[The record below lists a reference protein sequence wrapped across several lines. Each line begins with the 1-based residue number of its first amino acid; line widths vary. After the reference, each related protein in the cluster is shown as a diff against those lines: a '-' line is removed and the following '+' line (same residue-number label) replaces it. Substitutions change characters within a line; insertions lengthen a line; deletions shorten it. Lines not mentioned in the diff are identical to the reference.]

1 MHIAYLVQDFP
12 PEVGAGPAR
21 VTEMSHR
28 WQELGARVTVVT
40 GMPNRR
46 IPGRGEGRIDEK
58 YRGRLFVEEDWEGI
72 RTLRSWVFASDS
84 LGFGAK
90 MVNNASFMATGF
102 AHAMARAGRPDV
114 LIASSPPFLP
124 HVSGALL
131 ARYWRVPLILE
142 IRDLWPDYLVQMG
155 VVKGK
160 RTQRALFGLERWL
173 LRQAT
178 HVVVVTE
185 SFRERIV
192 WKGVPREKVSVIPN
206 GVDLSRYVPKE
217 NTSPN
222 RFRVGYIGTFGR
234 GQGLLAVVEAAR
246 LLAARGPD
254 IRFTLVGDGPQ
265 RDILKDAIR
274 DQGLTN
280 VEIAPPI
287 PREETIAFYN
297 SCDVCLVPLAPIPI
311 FQETIPSKIFEVMAC
326 GRPLIASLSG
336 EAADIVRRC
345 DGGIVTP
352 PGDGAALASAI
363 EKMRLLP
370 DEERDA
376 MGRRARSFVSTHYDR
391 RQLADR
397 YLELLRAVTGRQ

>member
-28 WQELGARVTVVT
+28 WQELGARVTIVT

-46 IPGRGEGRIDEK
+46 IPGRGEGRIDET
-58 YRGRLFVEEDWEGI
+58 YRGRLFIEESWEGI
-72 RTLRSWVFASDS
+72 RTLRSWVFASNS
-84 LGFGAK
+84 LGFGSK
-90 MVNNASFMATGF
+90 LVNNASFMVTGF
-102 AHAMARAGRPDV
+102 AHALAKVGRPDV

-155 VVKGK
+155 VLKGK
-160 RTQRALFGLERWL
+160 SAQRALFGLESWL

-185 SFRERIV
+185 SFRARVAE
-192 WKGVPREKVSVIPN
+192 KGIPHENISVIPN
-206 GVDLSRYVPKE
+206 GVDLNRYVPKE
-217 NTSPN
+217 STSASE
-222 RFRVGYIGTFGR
+222 FRVGYIGTFGR

-246 LLAARGPD
+246 LLGGRAQD
-254 IRFTLVGDGPQ
+254 IRFTLIGDGPE
-265 RDILKDAIR
+265 REILKEAIR
-274 DQGLTN
+274 REGLN
-280 VEIAPPI
+280 NIEVAPPI
-287 PREETIAFYN
+287 PRELTVAFYN
-297 SCDVCLVPLAPIPI
+297 SCNICLVPLAPIPI

-345 DGGIVTP
+345 DAGFVTP
-352 PGDGAALASAI
+352 PGDGAALAHAI

-370 DEERDA
+370 AAERDA
-376 MGRRARSFVSTHYDR
+376 MGGRARECVSTHYDR
-391 RQLADR
+391 RQLAER
-397 YLELLRAVTGRQ
+397 YLELLRSLTGRQ